1 MYIVVRIYNFVYMR
15 TIVCITSVHSQ
26 IYSGASL
33 SRTPL
38 GNLFLYFIKG
48 VLYSGV
54 YKVLISLTWDIDRS
68 VL

>member
-1 MYIVVRIYNFVYMR
+1 MIKLVRLPFTLGDKDGRSCHNV
-15 TIVCITSVHSQ
+15 
-26 IYSGASL
+26 YSGASL

-38 GNLFLYFIKG
+38 GEFISVLYKKG